1 VNSNLLKGLVPVYTL
16 AEKRLICAAQSIA
29 LWLYLLLILGDLS
42 VLDLP
47 WNLAIEG
54 IQECVLKTR
63 DIPRLTNPSPPAH
76 QLGLQSPPLR
86 QIFWNQPISRNFER
100 RFLWPCLTVK
110 TQSVVKV

>member
-1 VNSNLLKGLVPVYTL
+1 MNSNLLKGLVPVYTL

-76 QLGLQSPPLR
+76 QLGLQSPLSAMATTPNVYAGFSALLLLS
-86 QIFWNQPISRNFER
+86 Q
-100 RFLWPCLTVK
+100 
-110 TQSVVKV
+110 